1 MPRIGWMKL
10 PLGLLV
16 TLRDFFFSATVLL
29 VLYDIISSHQVAI
42 F

>member
-16 TLRDFFFSATVLL
+16 TLRDFFFFRNSV
-29 VLYDIISSHQVAI
+29 VGVFRHY